1 MKIGLT
7 YDLRKDYLAEGYS
20 LEETAECD
28 KIETVEGIESALR
41 ELGYE
46 TDRIGNG
53 KMLVGRLAAGERW
66 DLVFNFAEGLFGAA
80 REGQVPAILDMYRI
94 PYTFSDPLV
103 LGLALHKDMTKIV
116 VRLAGVPT
124 PEFAVVRRIEDVES
138 VDLPFPLFAKP
149 VAEGTSKGITADS
162 KIPDRDGLKKSCA
175 ALLEQFHQPVL
186 VETYLSGREFTVGIA
201 GAGDEAEVLGTLEV
215 TLLPAAKEDFYSY
228 QNKQNYAA
236 CMKYTFV
243 RPDGDEEVRRSEAI
257 ALMAYRFLGC
267 RDAARV
273 DVRSDAQGRP
283 NFIEVNPLPGL
294 NEKDSDLPILCHQ
307 AGMTYT
313 QLIERIVNSAK
324 RRVK

>member
-28 KIETVEGIESALR
+28 KIETVEGIETALI
-41 ELGYE
+41 ELGYA

-53 KMLVGRLAAGERW
+53 KMLVNRLAAGDRGG
-66 DLVFNFAEGLFGAA
+66 LGFNFAEGFCGVA
-80 REGQVPAILDMYRI
+80 RGGQGPAILDMYKI

-103 LGLALHKDMTKIV
+103 LGLALHKDLTKTV
-116 VRLAGVPT
+116 VRLSGVPT
-124 PEFAVVRRIEDVES
+124 PAFAVIRRIEDIES
-138 VDLPFPLFAKP
+138 INLPFPLFAKP

-162 KIPDRDGLKKSCA
+162 KILNREGLKKACA
-175 ALLEQFHQPVL
+175 ALLEQFCQPVL

-201 GAGDEAEVLGTLEV
+201 GTGEEAEVLGTLEV
-215 TLLPAAKEDFYSY
+215 TITPEAKDDFYSY
-228 QNKQNYAA
+228 HNKQSYAT

-243 RPDGDEEVRRSEAI
+243 RPEQDQEVRRSEEL
-257 ALMAYRFLGC
+257 ALAAYRFLGC
-267 RDAARV
+267 RDASRV

-307 AGMTYT
+307 AGMSFV
-313 QLIERIVNSAK
+313 QLIDRIVTSAK